1 MSGSASPTHSFNY
14 KLQKKSSPWK
24 GCSSI
29 SPKYVGLWSKP
40 SITTKDRWLTV
51 VSETVKEEEIE
62 YIRIK
67 E

>member
-1 MSGSASPTHSFNY
+1 M
-14 KLQKKSSPWK
+14 
-24 GCSSI
+24 
-29 SPKYVGLWSKP
+29 WSKP

-51 VSETVKEEEIE
+51 VSETVKEEEVE

>member
-1 MSGSASPTHSFNY
+1 MENVQQY
-14 KLQKKSSPWK
+14 Q
-24 GCSSI
+24 
-29 SPKYVGLWSKP
+29 PKYLGLWAKP

-51 VSETVKEEEIE
+51 VNETLKEEEEVE